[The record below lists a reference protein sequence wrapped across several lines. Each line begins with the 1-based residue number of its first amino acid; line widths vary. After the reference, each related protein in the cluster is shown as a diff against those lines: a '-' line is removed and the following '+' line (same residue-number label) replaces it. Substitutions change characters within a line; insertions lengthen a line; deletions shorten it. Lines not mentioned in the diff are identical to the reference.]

1 MLSLMFCIAA
11 MSVSLA
17 FMSRIATD
25 RMDTLRA
32 YSSYDLSV
40 TAQSQ
45 EQAESFART
54 IGNNAFVYAVMPALF
69 EGNPVTLRFLSPE
82 SPAFSRISLLT
93 GSAGVCVPYTF
104 GLRPKDMFTITTLQ
118 RGRQARV
125 VPKQEAIQV
134 DGVFV
139 TSDSQFNQQ
148 TVVMPL
154 SDASRYTPSYRVGL
168 YANGTVEAEKR
179 RIASMLPDGTEI
191 MTYKES
197 NSALYGAL
205 HLEQTVIRLL
215 FSVLLVAVVLSVR
228 RSTRDLIGCK
238 RKEIGM
244 LRTLGLRDNQVISLF
259 LWEAL
264 WVSFL
269 GIVLGWALSLLL
281 VFLAP
286 YLLRTITLGVYLFAT
301 DMRLTLPVGPMA
313 IISLGVMAG
322 VLLFTFAGTRRI
334 LSLQIMEMVSD
345 ERF

>member
-32 YSSYDLSV
+32 YTSYDLSIN
-40 TAQSQ
+40 AQSQ
-45 EQAESFART
+45 KQRNRLQEQSET
-54 IGNNAFVYAVMPALF
+54 NAFVYAVMPALF

-104 GLRPKDMFTITTLQ
+104 GLRPKDMFTITTRSGEDKPGWCPSRKRFRWMGCSSRRQPVQPTDRGDAALRCITVHTFVSCWVVCQ
-118 RGRQARV
+118 RNGGGGETA
-125 VPKQEAIQV
+125 
-134 DGVFV
+134 
-139 TSDSQFNQQ
+139 
-148 TVVMPL
+148 
-154 SDASRYTPSYRVGL
+154 YR
-168 YANGTVEAEKR
+168 
-179 RIASMLPDGTEI
+179 SMLPDGTEI

-322 VLLFTFAGTRRI
+322 VLLFTFAGTRRM